1 MTLGDELLDQLAP
14 AQGWVPDWPNVLQR
28 AGTRPSTRRVTR
40 RRMVIVLAVL
50 AAALVPLAA
59 LAAANNWWF
68 LTLGGGPTPTN
79 APVVVKEGV
88 WDGHPWQL
96 IAYPSTT
103 DGLCVSVTPKNSTG
117 EGAAMGCG
125 TFAGIARTPET
136 KVSPDMT
143 ITYLSG
149 GASNELPAYIAGPV
163 IENASAVEIRFA
175 DGNVMRVP
183 TFAAPEPLSHIRFYA
198 TPISATDQSTPTT
211 FPTFLKWVAGLDANG
226 NVVACLAPLT
236 AKDGISA
243 LSDCR

>member
-1 MTLGDELLDQLAP
+1 
-14 AQGWVPDWPNVLQR
+14 
-28 AGTRPSTRRVTR
+28 
-40 RRMVIVLAVL
+40 MVIALAVL
-50 AAALVPLAA
+50 AAVLVPLAA

-68 LTLGGGPTPTN
+68 LTLGGPTPTN

-136 KVSPDMT
+136 KASPDMT

-183 TFAAPEPLSHIRFYA
+183 TFTAPEPLSHIRFYA
-198 TPISATDQSTPTT
+198 TPISAADQS
-211 FPTFLKWVAGLDANG
+211 TFLKWVAGLDANG

-236 AKDGISA
+236 AKDGISL

>member
-88 WDGHPWQL
+88 WDGHSWQL

-136 KVSPDMT
+136 KASPDMT

-198 TPISATDQSTPTT
+198 TPISAADQSTPTT
-211 FPTFLKWVAGLDANG
+211 FPTFLKSVAGLDANG
-226 NVVACLAPLT
+226 NVVACLTPLT
-236 AKDGISA
+236 AKDGISP

>member
-1 MTLGDELLDQLAP
+1 MTFRDELLEQLVTG
-14 AQGWVPDWPNVLQR
+14 QGWAPDWPDVLQR
-28 AGTRPSTRRVTR
+28 AGAGHSTRRVTR

-50 AAALVPLAA
+50 AAVLVPLAA
-59 LAAANNWWF
+59 LAASNNWWF
-68 LTLGGGPTPTN
+68 LKLGHGPVPTN
-79 APVVVKEGV
+79 APLVVKEGT

-103 DGLCVSVTPKNSTG
+103 DGLCVSVTPRGSTS

-125 TFAGIARTPET
+125 TFTGISRTPET
-136 KVSPDMT
+136 KAAPDMT

-149 GASNELPAYIAGPV
+149 GASDKLPAYVAGPV
-163 IENASAVEIRFA
+163 IEKAVTVEIRFA
-175 DGNVMRVP
+175 NGDVMRVP
-183 TFAAPEPLSHIRFYA
+183 TFTAPEPLSHVRFYA
-198 TPISATDQSTPTT
+198 TPIPTADQSTPTT
-211 FPTFLKWVAGLDANG
+211 FVTFLKWVAGLDANG

>member
-1 MTLGDELLDQLAP
+1 
-14 AQGWVPDWPNVLQR
+14 
-28 AGTRPSTRRVTR
+28 
-40 RRMVIVLAVL
+40 
-50 AAALVPLAA
+50 
-59 LAAANNWWF
+59 
-68 LTLGGGPTPTN
+68 
-79 APVVVKEGV
+79 VVKEGL

-103 DGLCVSVTPKNSTG
+103 NGLCVSVTPKDSTS

-125 TFAGIARTPET
+125 TFTGISRTPET
-136 KVSPDMT
+136 KATPDMT

-149 GASNELPAYIAGPV
+149 AASNKLPAYIAGPV
-163 IENASAVEIRFA
+163 IENASAVEVRFA

-198 TPISATDQSTPTT
+198 SPISAADQSTPTT

-236 AKDGISA
+236 AKDGISP